1 MGYSYSAPQWLLV
14 FFLYCV
20 LGWCFETTV
29 VSVKQR
35 HFVNRGFLRGPMLP
49 IYGFGAVLLLH
60 VSLPLYDRP
69 AALFFASMAA
79 ATVFEYIVG
88 VVMEK
93 LFKVKY
99 WDYSEHRFQF
109 RGYICLQSS
118 LCWGFLGLILARFIH
133 RPVEWVIAAL
143 PFRALLAVDVLWSA
157 AFLADVIVSVRAALD
172 LARVLEELDRLRE
185 QGAELRQELS
195 ETALTRLTNL
205 SYRVEE
211 AAGELA
217 ERTRDARE
225 EAQARTAAAAMRA
238 ADLRAARREITMIFQ
253 QFNLLMQRTCLRNI
267 MFPMEL
273 AKVPKD
279 KAEARARELLELVGL
294 PDKADAYPAQLSGGQ
309 KQRIAI
315 ARALATDPKV
325 LLCDEATSA
334 LDPNTT
340 HAILQLIQKI
350 NRELGITVVII
361 THQMSVVEEVC
372 NRVAI
377 LDNGTVVEEGE
388 VQAIFSHPTSK
399 AARRLV
405 YPAGAPQ
412 AEVLPGHKL
421 VRVAFGG
428 TQTTDKPLVA
438 SLAIECGALVSIMAA
453 DTRIVNGQTL
463 GSMLLALPDDDKAAA
478 ALEYIR
484 NYPGITFEEVNG

>member
-20 LGWCFETTV
+20 LGWCFESTV

-211 AAGELA
+211 A
-217 ERTRDARE
+217 
-225 EAQARTAAAAMRA
+225 QARTAAAAMRA
-238 ADLRAARREITMIFQ
+238 ADLREDIE
-253 QFNLLMQRTCLRNI
+253 QRLDEAKD
-267 MFPMEL
+267 EL
-273 AKVPKD
+273 AERTRD
-279 KAEARARELLELVGL
+279 ARE
-294 PDKADAYPAQLSGGQ
+294 
-309 KQRIAI
+309 
-315 ARALATDPKV
+315 
-325 LLCDEATSA
+325 EAAS
-334 LDPNTT
+334 
-340 HAILQLIQKI
+340 
-350 NRELGITVVII
+350 
-361 THQMSVVEEVC
+361 
-372 NRVAI
+372 
-377 LDNGTVVEEGE
+377 
-388 VQAIFSHPTSK
+388 
-399 AARRLV
+399 RR
-405 YPAGAPQ
+405 
-412 AEVLPGHKL
+412 
-421 VRVAFGG
+421 
-428 TQTTDKPLVA
+428 
-438 SLAIECGALVSIMAA
+438 
-453 DTRIVNGQTL
+453 
-463 GSMLLALPDDDKAAA
+463 AAA
-478 ALEYIR
+478 ARHAADVREDIQNRLDELQRRFDERASRLSRTRRSLLRGNPTARSAQYDAVLQKLKKHLER
-484 NYPGITFEEVNG
+484 

>member
-20 LGWCFETTV
+20 LGWCFESTV

-69 AALFFASMAA
+69 AALFFASMVA

-109 RGYICLQSS
+109 RGYIC
-118 LCWGFLGLILARFIH
+118 

-238 ADLRAARREITMIFQ
+238 ADLREDIE
-253 QFNLLMQRTCLRNI
+253 QRLDEAKD
-267 MFPMEL
+267 EL
-273 AKVPKD
+273 AERTRD
-279 KAEARARELLELVGL
+279 ARE
-294 PDKADAYPAQLSGGQ
+294 
-309 KQRIAI
+309 
-315 ARALATDPKV
+315 
-325 LLCDEATSA
+325 EAAS
-334 LDPNTT
+334 
-340 HAILQLIQKI
+340 
-350 NRELGITVVII
+350 
-361 THQMSVVEEVC
+361 
-372 NRVAI
+372 
-377 LDNGTVVEEGE
+377 
-388 VQAIFSHPTSK
+388 
-399 AARRLV
+399 RR
-405 YPAGAPQ
+405 
-412 AEVLPGHKL
+412 
-421 VRVAFGG
+421 
-428 TQTTDKPLVA
+428 
-438 SLAIECGALVSIMAA
+438 
-453 DTRIVNGQTL
+453 
-463 GSMLLALPDDDKAAA
+463 AAA
-478 ALEYIR
+478 ARHAADVREDIQNRLGGNPTARSAQYDAVLQKLKKHLER
-484 NYPGITFEEVNG
+484 